1 MRRAA
6 LTLSVLAALCASAGV
21 LASEAAACS
30 CAAGTPRERLRG
42 ADAAFIG
49 TVVAKRRIVPPADQ
63 NGVRPAGDTLVYTFR
78 VERWFKR
85 RLPRHVV
92 IRTNSSGASCGFD
105 IRRGARVGLLLYR
118 YRGRWESGLCGLIA
132 VRDLR
137 RAGRSH
143 AVARRAG
150 ASSCAG
156 G

>member
-6 LTLSVLAALCASAGV
+6 LPLSMLAALCASAGL
-21 LASEAAACS
+21 LASDAAACS
-30 CAAGTPRERLRG
+30 CAAGTPRERLKG
-42 ADAAFIG
+42 ASAAFIG
-49 TVVAKRRIVPPADQ
+49 TVVAKRRIVPPTGPDGA
-63 NGVRPAGDTLVYTFR
+63 RPEGDDLVYTFR

-118 YRGRWESGLCGLIA
+118 YHARWESGLCGLIS

-143 AVARRAG
+143 AVASRAG
-150 ASSCAG
+150 GSGCAG